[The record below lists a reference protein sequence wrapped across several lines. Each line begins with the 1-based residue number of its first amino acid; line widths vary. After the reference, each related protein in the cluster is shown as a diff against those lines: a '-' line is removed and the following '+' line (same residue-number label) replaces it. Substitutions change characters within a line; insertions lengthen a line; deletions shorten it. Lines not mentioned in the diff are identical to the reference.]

1 MIVIADAGPILHLY
15 WVDASSWA
23 LPPQTIDVVD
33 EVWHEVG
40 KYEPQALSDSRLR
53 RTVIT
58 PPWPPELFS
67 WKLDAGEL
75 AALAYA
81 VRHRDTDDV
90 LVLCDEHE
98 ARKACSQL
106 AIPVVGSV
114 GLIVRAFHAGRV
126 AGDVAQTAL
135 RDLPGRGRLHVTKAL
150 IELAVEMLSQ
160 P

>member
-15 WVDASSWA
+15 WVDAISWA
-23 LPPQTIDVVD
+23 LPPQPVDVVD
-33 EVWHEVG
+33 EVWQEVSKHE
-40 KYEPQALSDSRLR
+40 PRALKDSRLR
-53 RTVIT
+53 RRVVT
-58 PPWPPELFS
+58 PPYLPELS
-67 WKLDAGEL
+67 PWKLDSGEL
-75 AALAYA
+75 AALGYA
-81 VRHRDTDDV
+81 VSQRHTGRV

-98 ARKACSQL
+98 AREACTQL

-135 RDLPGRGRLHVTKAL
+135 RDLPRRGRLHITEAL
-150 IELAVEMLSQ
+150 IELAVEMLSR